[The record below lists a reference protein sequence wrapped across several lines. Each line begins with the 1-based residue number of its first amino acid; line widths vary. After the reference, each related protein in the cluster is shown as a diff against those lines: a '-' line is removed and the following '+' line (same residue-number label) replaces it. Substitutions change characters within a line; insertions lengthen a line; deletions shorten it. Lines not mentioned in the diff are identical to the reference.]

1 MSFFDVF
8 HLFKLLSLFFILS
21 HDTNKVRMNVRQ
33 AELNYFECMKKQ
45 ENLTDLHSFH
55 SQKIYSDE
63 HKVSPSEAL
72 SKKD

>member
-1 MSFFDVF
+1 
-8 HLFKLLSLFFILS
+8 
-21 HDTNKVRMNVRQ
+21 MNVRQ